1 MSQVDVEQIK
11 KHVSELIS
19 KAEELKK
26 VASEIHEKVKSSD
39 LVNAV
44 EKLNEVKDTLRA
56 FVLRDH
62 TEFSITLRD
71 TCVSSQCEDI
81 EVIVERKNFRYAIEV
96 KRSTSVIDVYKMFFD
111 DQGVLK
117 QLVDKLLG
125 AMINVASEVK
135 KSTDLLEK
143 IQTLESDI
151 RWINSELDDIKEK
164 LEDP

>member
-1 MSQVDVEQIK
+1 
-11 KHVSELIS
+11 VSELIS

-44 EKLNEVKDTLRA
+44 EKLNEVKDTLKS
-56 FVLRDH
+56 FMMRDH

-71 TCVSSQCEDI
+71 ACVSTQCEDVELI
-81 EVIVERKNFRYAIEV
+81 IERKSFRSSIEV
-96 KRSTSVIDVYKMFFD
+96 KRSTSVIDVYKTFFD
-111 DQGVLK
+111 DQNVLE

-143 IQTLESDI
+143 IHTLERDI
-151 RWINSELDDIKEK
+151 EWIGYELNDIKEK